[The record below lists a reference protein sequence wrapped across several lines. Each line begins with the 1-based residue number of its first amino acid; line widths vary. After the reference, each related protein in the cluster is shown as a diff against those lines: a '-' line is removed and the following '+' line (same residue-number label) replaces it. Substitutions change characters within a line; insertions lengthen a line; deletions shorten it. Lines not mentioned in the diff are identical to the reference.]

1 MHGIPASF
9 ATHAALA
16 NQVHK
21 HKIEILDFI
30 PESTHHGIYPHFDS
44 I

>member
-9 ATHAALA
+9 AAHAALA

-21 HKIEILDFI
+21 HKMVDFI

>member
-21 HKIEILDFI
+21 HKMVA
-30 PESTHHGIYPHFDS
+30 THHQLSVQTRYIK
-44 I
+44 